1 MNIEVHK
8 VCHTSRVCV
17 RQSVHG
23 CGRTPSPADGVGA
36 SPVLTATDG
45 GSQHLRAGRRIRGG
59 VAW

>member
-1 MNIEVHK
+1 M
-8 VCHTSRVCV
+8 
-17 RQSVHG
+17 HG